1 MASITEIKRRIL
13 ELGAGQF
20 QEFCDTL
27 LHKMGY
33 GVVHGYG
40 MQPGTVN
47 TTKGNPDT
55 YFRTPD
61 GKYVFVA

>member
-1 MASITEIKRRIL
+1 MYNKSDLVDTSFEIWYSMSIKVLHRNRSTEMASITEIKRRIL

-33 GVVHGYG
+33 GII
-40 MQPGTVN
+40 
-47 TTKGNPDT
+47 D
-55 YFRTPD
+55 
-61 GKYVFVA
+61 